1 VQKVFCIN
9 LKKAVR
15 LTTMSF
21 PAFSGLLPRFIAAAA
36 AAPDEIPTCN
46 KHALTFSTELENQE
60 DQQQKSC
67 RNYLF

>member
-1 VQKVFCIN
+1 
-9 LKKAVR
+9 
-15 LTTMSF
+15 MSF

-60 DQQQKSC
+60 DQQQKK
-67 RNYLF
+67 L